1 MATERQASN
10 WELRPIQAAAD
21 RYDVSILGGGLAG
34 LTLAIQLKKHRPE
47 TSVLV
52 LEKREGPAP
61 LAAFKV
67 GESTVPSG
75 AHYFADVVGMRDHL
89 EEQHIRKC
97 GLRYFF
103 PAGDNSDIS
112 RRFENGPLLYPPH
125 WDYQIDRGLFE
136 NELATRA
143 RANGVDLLQ
152 GCRVRGVSF
161 GEELHTVAF
170 SQMDKD
176 CSTAARWVVDAS
188 GRASLLKR
196 QLGLAKEVEHTIN
209 AAWLRL
215 AGGLDI
221 EEFGAAD
228 LDWMARPQDVGL
240 RQLSTNHLFGE
251 GYWVWLIPLGSG
263 SISIGVCAD
272 PRFHAFEEINELERL
287 LRWLG
292 AHEPQL
298 AEAIKSRLH
307 DIQDFLRVED
317 FAYGV
322 ERVFSP
328 DRWCLVGEAAAF
340 ADPFYSP
347 GSDMIGYGNVFAG
360 DLMARD
366 LEGEDI
372 GDRLDYF
379 NELYFRIFEWVL
391 SRTENLYAVYG
402 DSEVL
407 LPKLVFDTTM
417 NHVGFVVLML
427 NNKLTDVVFMKSV
440 DSDLA
445 KLNRIGVRVERLLRE
460 WHEVERGERMDVA
473 GVFVPVGVMMKSL
486 FGILKK
492 YDEDEED
499 ALRALVAVQVRRAEA
514 MAVAIFHKAAAA
526 LPDPPDD
533 ERPVNPYAVSLR
545 PDAWEQEGLYEAPG
559 WTLRDAVEVAEGIEG
574 AWLEQAAQRRTPE
587 ELRSLIAGFIAAAEA
602 EQIPARTPPQSS
614 A

>member
-1 MATERQASN
+1 M
-10 WELRPIQAAAD
+10 
-21 RYDVSILGGGLAG
+21 
-34 LTLAIQLKKHRPE
+34 
-47 TSVLV
+47 
-52 LEKREGPAP
+52 
-61 LAAFKV
+61 
-67 GESTVPSG
+67 
-75 AHYFADVVGMRDHL
+75 
-89 EEQHIRKC
+89 
-97 GLRYFF
+97 
-103 PAGDNSDIS
+103 
-112 RRFENGPLLYPPH
+112 
-125 WDYQIDRGLFE
+125 
-136 NELATRA
+136 
-143 RANGVDLLQ
+143 
-152 GCRVRGVSF
+152 
-161 GEELHTVAF
+161 
-170 SQMDKD
+170 
-176 CSTAARWVVDAS
+176 
-188 GRASLLKR
+188 
-196 QLGLAKEVEHTIN
+196 
-209 AAWLRL
+209 
-215 AGGLDI
+215 
-221 EEFGAAD
+221 
-228 LDWMARPQDVGL
+228 
-240 RQLSTNHLFGE
+240 
-251 GYWVWLIPLGSG
+251 
-263 SISIGVCAD
+263 
-272 PRFHAFEEINELERL
+272 
-287 LRWLG
+287 
-292 AHEPQL
+292 
-298 AEAIKSRLH
+298 
-307 DIQDFLRVED
+307 ED

-486 FGILKK
+486 FGILKT

>member
-1 MATERQASN
+1 M
-10 WELRPIQAAAD
+10 
-21 RYDVSILGGGLAG
+21 
-34 LTLAIQLKKHRPE
+34 
-47 TSVLV
+47 
-52 LEKREGPAP
+52 
-61 LAAFKV
+61 
-67 GESTVPSG
+67 
-75 AHYFADVVGMRDHL
+75 
-89 EEQHIRKC
+89 
-97 GLRYFF
+97 
-103 PAGDNSDIS
+103 
-112 RRFENGPLLYPPH
+112 
-125 WDYQIDRGLFE
+125 
-136 NELATRA
+136 
-143 RANGVDLLQ
+143 
-152 GCRVRGVSF
+152 
-161 GEELHTVAF
+161 
-170 SQMDKD
+170 
-176 CSTAARWVVDAS
+176 
-188 GRASLLKR
+188 
-196 QLGLAKEVEHTIN
+196 
-209 AAWLRL
+209 
-215 AGGLDI
+215 
-221 EEFGAAD
+221 
-228 LDWMARPQDVGL
+228 
-240 RQLSTNHLFGE
+240 
-251 GYWVWLIPLGSG
+251 
-263 SISIGVCAD
+263 
-272 PRFHAFEEINELERL
+272 
-287 LRWLG
+287 
-292 AHEPQL
+292 
-298 AEAIKSRLH
+298 
-307 DIQDFLRVED
+307 ED

-417 NHVGFVVLML
+417 NHVGIVVLML
-427 NNKLTDVVFMKSV
+427 NDKMTDLVFMKSV
-440 DSDLA
+440 DSDLD

-460 WHEVERGERMDVA
+460 WHEVERGDRMDVA

-492 YDEDEED
+492 YDEDEAD

-559 WTLRDAVEVAEGIEG
+559 WTLRDALEVAEGIEG

-602 EQIPARTPPQSS
+602 DQIPAERRPNPLPDRQCIDGVKQMPTIDPSLEISLATVWPHGSS
-614 A
+614 RGG